1 MRSGVRVDSPSVSGG
16 PSRNHSSG
24 PPERADAGP
33 PVLALRLA
41 LERYE
46 QGRSVQA
53 LDVAFAA
60 AARAVAERRGDRA
73 GETPELSELRK
84 LFDELPDYERLV
96 EVAVAETERSVQAAG
111 ARLWSWFG
119 LTTEPPRWNDGERAR
134 ARLLV
139 ACACAPL
146 DDQVAS
152 WLGPRLLKLA
162 ADRWAALLSAELRAA
177 DEDLW
182 RRVLADRYESVW
194 RRCAPRGRWRTRE
207 LADLLAK
214 DQEVAAAMQRRL
226 ARWLA
231 QGAHLERLRD
241 EVEAAFVHGRTPDR
255 LA

>member
-1 MRSGVRVDSPSVSGG
+1 L
-16 PSRNHSSG
+16 G
-24 PPERADAGP
+24 PPERGDASP

-46 QGRSVQA
+46 QARSARA
-53 LDVAFAA
+53 LDTAFAA
-60 AARAVAERRGDRA
+60 AARAVAERRGERA
-73 GETPELSELRK
+73 GEPPELSELRA
-84 LFDELPDYERLV
+84 LFEELPDYERLV
-96 EVAVAETERSVQAAG
+96 ELAVAETERSVQAAG

-146 DDQVAS
+146 DDQVAR

-162 ADRWAALLSAELRAA
+162 ADRWAALLSAELTAA

-182 RRVLADRYESVW
+182 RRVLADRYDSVW

-207 LADLLAK
+207 LTDLLAK
-214 DQEVAAAMQRRL
+214 DGEVAGTMQRRL
-226 ARWLA
+226 SHWLA
-231 QGAHLERLRD
+231 EGAHLERLQD
-241 EVEAAFVHGRTPDR
+241 EVEGAFVHSRTPDR

>member
-1 MRSGVRVDSPSVSGG
+1 
-16 PSRNHSSG
+16 
-24 PPERADAGP
+24 
-33 PVLALRLA
+33 LRLA

-46 QGRSVQA
+46 QARSARA
-53 LDVAFAA
+53 LDMAFAA

-73 GETPELSELRK
+73 GEPPELGELSS
-84 LFDELPDYERLV
+84 LFEELPDYERLV

-111 ARLWSWFG
+111 ARLWGWFG
-119 LTTEPPRWNDGERAR
+119 LTTEPPRWNEGERRR

-146 DDQVAS
+146 DDQVAT

-162 ADRWAALLSAELRAA
+162 ADRWAALLTSELREAE
-177 DEDLW
+177 EDLW

-214 DQEVAAAMQRRL
+214 DEQVADAMRRRL
-226 ARWLA
+226 SHWLS
-231 QGAHLERLRD
+231 GGGHLERLAD